1 MGSEKP
7 LIREDTG
14 EESARCASA
23 CVRAGTAWQPI
34 DSVTYR
40 NFTIDVFEDPYGNQF
55 RCMWKGKWIEFGTDN
70 TLYIDDIKSLIDDEV
85 DTVCRWEEFPGAK
98 LTWFQN
104 GDHRDLK
111 LVNWGR
117 ILKVYLV
124 EDPSKVNLTAC
135 VCECVSLLKYIVELE
150 EK

>member
-55 RCMWKGKWIEFGTDN
+55 RCMWKGK
-70 TLYIDDIKSLIDDEV
+70 
-85 DTVCRWEEFPGAK
+85 
-98 LTWFQN
+98 
-104 GDHRDLK
+104 
-111 LVNWGR
+111 
-117 ILKVYLV
+117 
-124 EDPSKVNLTAC
+124 
-135 VCECVSLLKYIVELE
+135 
-150 EK
+150 